1 MSILH
6 YCDIQCTAV
15 LYSDWSLKM
24 GQMGPKMAL
33 GTLMGMTFQA
43 FKGLRGSNSDHD
55 LISDIYRRHNDTM
68 LTKGGRRC
76 GNGWSKSFF

>member
-6 YCDIQCTAV
+6 YCNIQCTAV
-15 LYSDWSLKM
+15 LYSDWSLQM

-43 FKGLRGSNSDHD
+43 FRGPSGAQIAITISLATSIGDKMHYHD
-55 LISDIYRRHNDTM
+55 TVYCS
-68 LTKGGRRC
+68 
-76 GNGWSKSFF
+76 